1 MKIHGIILFYCSIVL
16 IAIFVIILFADNR
29 RYRGLFNELSFLEQE
44 KQQSQITLKENEMH
58 LLAKAV
64 YAEAKGEPYEGQVAV
79 AAVILNRVD
88 HPEFPN
94 TIAGVLYEPL
104 AFQVVANG
112 QINQEPDSL
121 ARQAAYEALH
131 GLDPTNGALYFYNP
145 SQAKSQWIRSRPV
158 IKAIGKHVFTS

>member
-1 MKIHGIILFYCSIVL
+1 MKIHGNLLFYCLIVL
-16 IAIFVIILFADNR
+16 ITIFIIISFGIYP
-29 RYRGLFNELSFLEQE
+29 RYRGLLNDSSYLEQE
-44 KQQSQITLKENEMH
+44 KKQVRITLKENEMH

-79 AAVILNRVD
+79 AAVILNRLD

-94 TIAGVLYEPL
+94 TIAGVIYEPL

-112 QINQEPDSL
+112 QINQEPDSI
-121 ARQAAYEALH
+121 AHQAAYEALH

-145 SQAKSQWIRSRPV
+145 SRTANQWIRSRPV
-158 IKAIGKHVFTS
+158 HKTIGKHAFTS